1 MININI
7 EAHKRTLAALQELE
21 NTMINERENQK
32 QNVDEMRPGWHGET
46 TEAFLTG
53 MPDMLQ
59 YGLYEKILNQ
69 VKKVRTIMEDAL
81 PEIVSLK
88 SRCDTFDNC
97 LKGTVP
103 DNTLAA
109 TGNLMLDAD
118 KAEEIISALENIIS
132 YNEIVYE
139 ELNKIMSACNGLVDF
154 GNCQENLYAAYSK
167 IKKGIGVLKS
177 ALVAYRIQVL
187 NLDKELRLKYA
198 ETYDLTDYNVI
209 VQHTLMCHDD
219 STIESIRGILEKD
232 ASEWS
237 SKDAEIMAETL
248 DRAFRQESEEIINLY
263 IEYLVKENTY
273 QNGTFKTGYIVQTDT
288 DAVTCIL
295 NAMKKAGMT
304 GEAFYTLNRLN
315 NYQYAQEKKGEG
327 LFFMHNVSVVNGDIC
342 IKLDIR
348 NNNEIVNTM
357 SFTSVDMKKEIQ
369 LTEDM
374 EKLGFTEADIET
386 FRRRVY
392 SEGDIEFLKLL
403 TGQNYADAFEYKIS
417 NCSSLTGENIVS
429 YIMQLE
435 YTNNC
440 AEQEKIINTLL
451 CNTELNNEFH
461 KGCLFENST
470 HGEYIDLILL
480 TLDQDMT
487 ATKAFVTNKYKEMS
501 QDALL
506 EQYDYESRLF
516 RQSSLWAAVD
526 KIYTCDFRDYDKA
539 TGSSLA
545 ERLASMAH
553 GYCYAQIEGLASIG
567 TSNESKYQFDFS
579 LYRHEEDDAG
589 NITTVDDFDG
599 GRLRC
604 VVEMNE
610 GEDVE
615 LVKKQKRISD
625 IRYELKMLPV
635 KTAYNAALGVVDG
648 YLPGTSNVVNTVA
661 ALSEDSKQ
669 ECIDNILS
677 FPLDSYKEELSGY
690 CVAASVG
697 QSVIDGIF
705 EYYELQDAMERV
717 EKDENE
723 LAMGKTSDIVM
734 SYREKDGTKVNS
746 ATLLL
751 QSETMTAVS
760 AVRSKQ
766 LMEED
771 GVKYYLEDIC
781 KYMEGDEINRA
792 YDKVMEDDNVKRAYN
807 DYRNNQTTENYI
819 EYISCVNKSVK
830 SYRNEIDTDGRD
842 MYNWLQGAD
851 IKWVNE

>member
-7 EAHKRTLAALQELE
+7 EAHKRTLAALLELE
-21 NTMINERENQK
+21 TTMINERENQN
-32 QNVDEMRPGWHGET
+32 QYVDEMRPGWHGET
-46 TEAFLTG
+46 ADTFLIG
-53 MPDMLQ
+53 MPYMLG
-59 YGLYEKILNQ
+59 YGLYERTLDQ
-69 VKKVRTIMEDAL
+69 VKQVRTIMEDAL
-81 PEIVSLK
+81 PTIVSLK

-103 DNTLAA
+103 DSTLAA
-109 TGNLMLDAD
+109 TGNLMLDTD
-118 KAEEIISALENIIS
+118 KAGEIISALENIIS
-132 YNEIVYE
+132 YNESVYE
-139 ELNKIMSACNGLVDF
+139 DLNNIMSACGGLVDF
-154 GNCQENLYAAYSK
+154 GNCQESLDAAYSK
-167 IKKGIGVLKS
+167 IKKGIGGLKV
-177 ALVAYRIQVL
+177 ALIAYRIQVL
-187 NLDKELRLKYA
+187 NLDKELSLKYA
-198 ETYDLTDYNVI
+198 ETYDSTDYNGM
-209 VQHTLMCHDD
+209 VQHTLMCYED
-219 STIESIRGILEKD
+219 STIESIRSILEKD

-237 SKDAEIMAETL
+237 SEDEEFLAETL
-248 DRAFRQESEEIINLY
+248 DKAFQQKSVEIINLY

-273 QNGTFKTGYIVQTDT
+273 QNGTFKTGYIAQTDT

-295 NAMKKAGMT
+295 NAMEKAGMT

-315 NYQYAQEKKGEG
+315 NYAYTQEKKGEG
-327 LFFMHNVSVVNGDIC
+327 LVFIHNVSVVNGDIC
-342 IKLDIR
+342 IKMDIR
-348 NNNEIVNTM
+348 NNNKIVNTM

-374 EKLGFTEADIET
+374 EKLGFTEADIEA

-451 CNTELNNEFH
+451 CNTEFNNEFH
-461 KGCLFENST
+461 KGCLMENST

-487 ATKAFVTNKYKEMS
+487 ATKAFVSGKYKEMS
-501 QDALL
+501 QDELL

-526 KIYTCDFRDYDKA
+526 KIYTCDFRDYDNA
-539 TGSSLA
+539 TGASMEL
-545 ERLASMAH
+545 LLPSMAH
-553 GYCYAQIEGLASIG
+553 GYCYAQIEGLTSIG
-567 TSNESKYQFDFS
+567 TCNESRYQFDFS
-579 LYRHEEDDAG
+579 IYRHEEDDAG

-599 GRLRC
+599 GRMRC

-615 LVKKQKRISD
+615 LAKKQKRISD
-625 IRYELKMLPV
+625 IRYELNMLPV
-635 KTAYNAALGVVDG
+635 KTLYNATMGLVDG
-648 YLPGTSNVVNTVA
+648 AVPGTSNVVNAVA
-661 ALSEDSKQ
+661 ALSANNGQ

-677 FPLDSYKEELSGY
+677 LPLDDYNEELKIH

-697 QSVIDGIF
+697 QSVIDGIIDYF
-705 EYYELQDAMERV
+705 KL
-717 EKDENE
+717 KDEMEKVGKDEKE
-723 LAMGKTSDIVM
+723 LAMGKTSDMVM
-734 SYREKDGTKVNS
+734 TYKEKDGTEVNS

-781 KYMEGDEINRA
+781 KD
-792 YDKVMEDDNVKRAYN
+792 MEDDEIDEAYN
-807 DYRNNQTTENYI
+807 TVKEQIKSKYAEYLENPTTENCI
-819 EYISCVNKSVK
+819 EYISCINKSVK
-830 SYRNEIDTDGRD
+830 SYRNEIDTEGRD
-842 MYNWLQGAD
+842 LYNWLQGAD